1 MRNLIF
7 AIFISSTFTLGTHSA
22 YLFKNQGLQEWYQK
36 LHNFEDVDL
45 DSPLLKDCN
54 ESDRQFAMMQYHWQA
69 MLRGDQDT
77 THYNTLKRL
86 SKQSLPED
94 YSRDQQL
101 LNKVLSS
108 FFLARASSLKGES
121 LSSLSSYLGASEAM
135 ESLMNLKTKGEE
147 VGLLSTI
154 YSLGYQEFSSNPLYW
169 TISAWLPKPKQQA
182 KKKDLIEFT
191 SSSSAIISA
200 EASYYAY
207 RMYWE
212 KDADLA
218 QKHLQSLIRRFPR
231 NWIYRLE
238 YYKSFSRKTKEGD
251 KLKKELLTALET
263 AVYLSKKEKKHF
275 TEVLNSL

>member
-7 AIFISSTFTLGTHSA
+7 AILLLSAFSLGGHSA

-36 LHNFEDVDL
+36 LQNFEDVDL

-54 ESDRQFAMMQYHWQA
+54 ESDRQFAKMQYHWQA
-69 MLRGDQDT
+69 MLCGDQDT
-77 THYNTLKRL
+77 LHYNTLKRL
-86 SKQSLPED
+86 SKQPLPKEF
-94 YSRDQQL
+94 SRDQQL
-101 LNKVLSS
+101 LNQVLSS

-135 ESLMNLKTKGEE
+135 ENLMNLNAKSEE
-147 VGLLSTI
+147 VQLLTTI

-169 TISAWLPKPKQQA
+169 TISAWLPKPKQVA
-182 KKKDLIEFT
+182 KKKDLDQFIAST
-191 SSSSAIISA
+191 SEIVSS

-212 KDADLA
+212 EDPELA
-218 QKHLQSLIRRFPR
+218 KKQLQRLIKLYPR

-238 YYKSFSRKTKEGD
+238 YYKSFERKSKFGSESKEAL
-251 KLKKELLTALET
+251 LKAMET
-263 AVYLSKKEKKHF
+263 STYLSKQEKKHF